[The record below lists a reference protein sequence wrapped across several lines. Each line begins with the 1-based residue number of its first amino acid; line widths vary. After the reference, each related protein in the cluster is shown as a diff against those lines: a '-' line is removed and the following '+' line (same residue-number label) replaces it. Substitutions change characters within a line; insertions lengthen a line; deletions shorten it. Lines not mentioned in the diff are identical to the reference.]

1 MKTHLLTGAGS
12 GIGAAI
18 AEQLHAR
25 GDRLHLVVR
34 SADRGA
40 ELVRRWPG
48 SGIVIADLADPAG
61 AAAAMSAAELPD
73 TLDSLVHSAGI
84 GEMAPIAD
92 ADAHLWTSVLAV
104 NLTSPALLT
113 AACLPALR
121 RGAGTVVF
129 VNSGAGLSSGP
140 GWSPYSSSK
149 FGLKALADSLR
160 GEEQAHGVRVTT
172 VYPGRTATPMQEALH
187 AHEGN
192 PYDPDRWIQ
201 PGTVAATVLQI
212 IDLPPDAT
220 ISDVTVRPR

>member
-1 MKTHLLTGAGS
+1 MRTHLVTGAGS

-25 GDRLHLVVR
+25 RDRLLLVVR
-34 SADRGA
+34 SAERGA
-40 ELVRRWPG
+40 ELSARWPG
-48 SGIVIADLADPAG
+48 SGIVIADLTDPVG
-61 AAAAMSAAELPD
+61 VAAAMGAADLPD
-73 TLDSLVHSAGI
+73 TLDSIVHSAGI
-84 GEMAPIAD
+84 GEMSAVAD
-92 ADAHLWTSVLAV
+92 ACAQLWTSVLAV

-121 RGAGTVVF
+121 RAGGTVVF

-160 GEEQAHGVRVTT
+160 AEEQAHGVRVTT

-187 AHEGN
+187 AEEGN
-192 PYDPDRWIQ
+192 PYDPSRWIQ
-201 PGTVAATVLQI
+201 PETVATTVIQVL
-212 IDLPPDAT
+212 DLAPDAT
-220 ISDVTVRPR
+220 ISDITVRPR